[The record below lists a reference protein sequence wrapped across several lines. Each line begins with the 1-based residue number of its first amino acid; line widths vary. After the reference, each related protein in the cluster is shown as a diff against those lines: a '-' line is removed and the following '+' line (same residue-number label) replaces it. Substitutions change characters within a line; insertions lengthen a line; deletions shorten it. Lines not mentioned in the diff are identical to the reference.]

1 MSDQFKTL
9 KALVQALYAQH
20 AGRAASVQAIES
32 IPLPQPL
39 QQLLPTDMSSLA
51 TPPRHGNDTAT
62 LYTTNTSLESNHQ
75 THVETVVPELNT
87 NNDTTQNPVSLNT
100 PTLSLC
106 HQFLNNLQQVILTLE
121 KITVEELQ
129 GETVRMA
136 KEINS
141 LKSGTD
147 SKTTQEYLSLQ
158 RSKHVQP
165 ETSRSSTTQKDRLV
179 GLVVKAS
186 ASRAEGPG
194 FESRLRRDFFG
205 VESYQ

>member
-1 MSDQFKTL
+1 MKEL
-9 KALVQALYAQH
+9 KA
-20 AGRAASVQAIES
+20 
-32 IPLPQPL
+32 
-39 QQLLPTDMSSLA
+39 
-51 TPPRHGNDTAT
+51 
-62 LYTTNTSLESNHQ
+62 
-75 THVETVVPELNT
+75 
-87 NNDTTQNPVSLNT
+87 
-100 PTLSLC
+100 
-106 HQFLNNLQQVILTLE
+106 
-121 KITVEELQ
+121 
-129 GETVRMA
+129 ETVRMA

-165 ETSRSSTTQKDRLV
+165 ETPRNITTQKDHLD

-205 VESYQ
+205 VELYQ